1 MKPIPLLLGG
11 LAAGGGL
18 LLAGTLRWRAGTAAL
33 VARMREPSADLPLPP
48 FAAADLEGLP
58 APVARYLRAV
68 LPDAVPAI
76 TYARLA
82 QRGDFLVRPRP
93 DGWRPFTAVEHFS
106 ARPPGFVWD
115 ARIRMAPGMS
125 VLVRD
130 AFAGGQGSMVASVM
144 GVRRIVS
151 VSGTPA
157 ITTAAMQRY
166 LAEAVWLPTA
176 LLPGAGVAWSALG
189 PDSARASLTAGAV
202 TASLD
207 FFFGAD
213 GLVERIYT
221 AARERDLGSGRTA
234 PTPWQGRFSRYE
246 AHEGYRIP
254 MAGEVEW
261 LLAEG
266 PRPYWRGE
274 ITGVTFE
281 LDHLPIPPAIPEPCV
296 RDPVA

>member
-1 MKPIPLLLGG
+1 VKPTSLLFGG

-33 VARMREPSADLPLPP
+33 VARMREPPASLRLPP
-48 FAAADLEGLP
+48 FADADLDGLP
-58 APVARYLRAV
+58 TPVARYLRMV
-68 LPDAVPAI
+68 LPDAAPAI
-76 TYARLA
+76 ACARLT
-82 QRGDFLVRPRP
+82 QRGDFLARPRP

-130 AFAGGQGSMVASVM
+130 AFAEGQGSMVASVM

-157 ITTAAMQRY
+157 LASAALQRY

-176 LLPGAGVAWSALG
+176 LLPGAGVVWSALS
-189 PDSARASLTAGAV
+189 PDSARASLTAGAA
-202 TASLD
+202 TASVD

-213 GLVERIYT
+213 GLVERIHT
-221 AARERDLGSGRTA
+221 AARARDIGGGRTA

-246 AHEGYRIP
+246 THDGYRIP

-281 LDHLPIPPAIPEPCV
+281 FDEIPTPPAIPEPGV
-296 RDPVA
+296 KDPVA